1 MHKGFVLSLI
11 IGGGGGGG
19 GGSGPPGSYSQAR
32 RQGGCRGVHVHP
44 PFFSLIIACHF
55 TEVLNCM
62 SNRLRLHAILSIS
75 LTKPHLVQLINIT
88 PQSISSCDQ
97 YMHNYYSSHCIPI
110 HMCTPPLKKSG
121 YGPDSSLAP
130 GSPARKIKGGRGR
143 ESLAR
148 G

>member
-1 MHKGFVLSLI
+1 M
-11 IGGGGGGG
+11 
-19 GGSGPPGSYSQAR
+19 
-32 RQGGCRGVHVHP
+32 HP

-62 SNRLRLHAILSIS
+62 SNRPRLHAILSIS

-110 HMCTPPLKKSG
+110 HMCTPPFKKSG
-121 YGPDSSLAP
+121 YGPGGILDRARM
-130 GSPARKIKGGRGR
+130 SPLQWQIRALLLTCIEGCGLRSNTNRFKVHAAAAGMRTV
-143 ESLAR
+143 L
-148 G
+148 